1 MKNEKR
7 LRNTILVLNKIYQR
21 QSYSNPL
28 KGAFLLAVV
37 TLNTLLKKSFSLL
50 MAGEDISLANL
61 CMSYV
66 NLIKTNLATEEPF

>member
-1 MKNEKR
+1 MKNENR
-7 LRNTILVLNKIYQR
+7 LRNTILVLDQIYQR
-21 QSYSNPL
+21 QSYLNPL
-28 KGAFLLAVV
+28 KGAFLLSVV